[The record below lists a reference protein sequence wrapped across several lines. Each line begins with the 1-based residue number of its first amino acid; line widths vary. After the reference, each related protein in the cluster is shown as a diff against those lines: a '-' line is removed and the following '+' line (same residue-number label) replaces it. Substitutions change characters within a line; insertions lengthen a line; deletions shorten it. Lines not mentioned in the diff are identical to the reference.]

1 MVEGQK
7 DDEARRLLTGALQVW
22 RLEATVSDDGD
33 GGFLVAMDDTTATVQ
48 RRDDG
53 GWNLSVGARETRY
66 AGVPGLLR
74 GLHAALDP
82 DDRPVRF
89 RIAPGTG

>member
-7 DDEARRLLTGALQVW
+7 DDEAHRLLTGALQVW
-22 RLEATVSDDGD
+22 RLEASVSDDGN
-33 GGFLVAMDDTTATVQ
+33 GGFLVAMGEITATVQ
-48 RRDDG
+48 RCDDG
-53 GWNLSVGARETRY
+53 AWRLTVGARETRH

-82 DDRPVRF
+82 EYRPIRF